1 MKQGKTAHT
10 KECLAFLEML
20 VLLLE
25 NGFSIQE
32 GLEVMTR
39 SKQFSDSLLQQFQ
52 TNLIAGQSLGVCFA
66 EIGLSPQEVT
76 QIQLAE
82 FHGNIAESLNNLL
95 NHRKLVQKQTK
106 ELQKIMTYPL
116 VLMFFSFFLLLS
128 MRYILLP
135 QLLASS
141 MIDQNHWGI
150 LFLTFAPIGMGI
162 MMGVGLLMIIGS
174 RIYFRQKSLLEAANF
189 LRKLPIFGHL
199 YCFYQTSYFSLEWG
213 KLFKEGLEVKQ
224 ILHELSHLPNQSLMV
239 ALAQELHLG
248 LNEGILLTEQLKNYA
263 FLTPEFSF
271 IIFQGEIKGKLG
283 EELILYSQILTNK
296 LVEKVEWLLKIIQ
309 PLVFLLL
316 AMVIIT
322 IYVAMFLPIY
332 GSMGGMLE

>member
-1 MKQGKTAHT
+1 MKKGKKIKF
-10 KECLAFLEML
+10 KERVAFLEML

-39 SKQFSDSLLQQFQ
+39 SQQFPAELLQQFR
-52 TNLIAGQSLGVCFA
+52 TNLTTGQSLGTCFA
-66 EIGLSPQEVT
+66 DIGLNPQEVT

-82 FHGNIAESLNNLL
+82 FHGNVPDTLNNLL

-106 ELQKIMTYPL
+106 ELKKIATYPI
-116 VLMFFSFFLLLS
+116 VLMIFSFGLLLS

-135 QLLASS
+135 QLLASN
-141 MIDQNHWGI
+141 MVAPDHWGI
-150 LFLTFAPIGMGI
+150 LLLEWAPIGMGA
-162 MMGVGLLMIIGS
+162 MVGLGLVAIVGI
-174 RIYFRQKSLLEAANF
+174 RLYFQSKSLLAKADY
-189 LRKLPIFGHL
+189 LRQLPFFGPL

-239 ALAQELHLG
+239 ALAKELDAG
-248 LNEGILLTEQLKNYA
+248 LSEGVLLTEQLKKYA

-283 EELILYSQILTNK
+283 EELVLYSQILTKK
-296 LVEKVEWLLKIIQ
+296 LVEKLESAFRLLQ
-309 PLVFLLL
+309 PAIFLLL
-316 AMVIIT
+316 AIMIVT

-332 GSMGGMLE
+332 GNMGGMFE